1 MAEPLKEMFN
11 PNVVRTLGTMLR
23 SSWSAFDTAAFQRDA
38 LHGLADLELL
48 PRARH
53 IAAAIAAHLPSD
65 PARALDII
73 IAALPTP
80 PTVEENHDV
89 TSFLYMPL
97 TIYVSEHGL
106 GEFDKAMRANYE
118 LTKRFTAEF
127 SIRPFLIHHEE
138 RTLALLHAWTED
150 ADHHVRRLVSEGTRP
165 RLPWAPRLPQ
175 FQRDPKPVLALLER
189 LKDDPSLYVRRSV
202 ANNLNDIG
210 KDNLDVLVSTASRWL
225 KGASEDRQWV
235 VRHALRS
242 AIKRGEPSAFAV
254 LGFDTPADV
263 AVTSITIHPSV
274 VPIGNSVR
282 VMCTITNKTPV
293 QADVLLDLAV
303 HFVKA
308 NGSTSMKVFKLTT
321 AALEPGASVDVR
333 KTISVRQHTTR
344 THYPGEHRVELLVNN
359 VPHTLGS
366 FTLVADTDGDPT
378 SRDR

>member
-11 PNVVRTLGTMLR
+11 PNVVRTLGTMLHGA
-23 SSWSAFDTAAFQRDA
+23 WSRFDAAAFQRDA
-38 LHGLADLELL
+38 LRGLTNLELL

-53 IAAAIAAHLPSD
+53 IAAAIATHLPRD

-80 PTVEENHDV
+80 PAVEEHHDV

-97 TIYVSEHGL
+97 TIYVSDHGL
-106 GEFDKAMRANYE
+106 GEFDKAMHANYE

-127 SIRPFLIHHEE
+127 SIRPFLVHHEE
-138 RTLALLHAWTED
+138 RTLALLHAWTDD

-175 FQRDPKPVLALLER
+175 YQRNPQPVLALLEK

-225 KGASEDRQWV
+225 KGASEHRQWV

-242 AIKRGEPSAFAV
+242 AIKRGEPGAFRV
-254 LGFDTPADV
+254 LGFDRPATVAISGIRIDPPTPQ
-263 AVTSITIHPSV
+263 
-274 VPIGNSVR
+274 IGETVR
-282 VMCTITNKTPV
+282 VECTITNMDHAPAELLIDLSVDFVRASGSATP
-293 QADVLLDLAV
+293 
-303 HFVKA
+303 
-308 NGSTSMKVFKLTT
+308 KVFKLTT
-321 AALEPGASVDVR
+321 AQLPPGGSVTVR
-333 KTISVRQHTTR
+333 KTVSLRQHTTR
-344 THYPGEHRVELLVNN
+344 THYPGRHDVRLLVNN
-359 VPHTLGS
+359 VAHDLGTFMLTAS
-366 FTLVADTDGDPT
+366 
-378 SRDR
+378 